1 MVERM
6 IFDGLS
12 FVLGVITGVLLVMA
26 VTGIV
31 FKLME

>member
-1 MVERM
+1 M